1 MAQQTARSK
10 LADTKCVHTCFPS
23 RFISSASRG
32 YTLSGRRRGG
42 DRAESKPRYN
52 LSNIFH
58 PFPRISRGIL
68 AEWNVSLSTGGLKHG
83 TKQRI
88 PRRKNAAC
96 TGSGTTYVRT
106 RTRASCLRYRRI
118 PTPPPPPPVEFADF
132 YARRGKYFA
141 GIGRVTTVEKPG
153 GVSRM
158 IRRET
163 KSSLRGSKRHFSP
176 ARIPLYP
183 FLLFIL
189 VSSSVY
195 AVGRRERIPIF
206 TIIKSRI

>member
-1 MAQQTARSK
+1 MERQPIHGWAKARDKAANSK
-10 LADTKCVHTCFPS
+10 AKECGVHGIGDDVCTNENSCELL
-23 RFISSASRG
+23 
-32 YTLSGRRRGG
+32 TLS
-42 DRAESKPRYN
+42 ANTHS
-52 LSNIFH
+52 S
-58 PFPRISRGIL
+58 
-68 AEWNVSLSTGGLKHG
+68 
-83 TKQRI
+83 
-88 PRRKNAAC
+88 
-96 TGSGTTYVRT
+96 
-106 RTRASCLRYRRI
+106 
-118 PTPPPPPPVEFADF
+118 PPPPVEFADF

>member
-1 MAQQTARSK
+1 MRRAR
-10 LADTKCVHTCFPS
+10 D
-23 RFISSASRG
+23 R
-32 YTLSGRRRGG
+32 GRRMYERELV
-42 DRAESKPRYN
+42 RA
-52 LSNIFH
+52 
-58 PFPRISRGIL
+58 
-68 AEWNVSLSTGGLKHG
+68 A
-83 TKQRI
+83 
-88 PRRKNAAC
+88 
-96 TGSGTTYVRT
+96 YVIGEYP
-106 RTRASCLRYRRI
+106 LL
-118 PTPPPPPPVEFADF
+118 PPPPVEFADF